1 MAEPET
7 FAGIVGNEAA
17 LRMLQRALESG
28 EVAHAYLFYGP
39 PGVGKRTVARRFGA
53 TLVAGGDSVAEDRAR
68 RGLHPDLSAVEPE
81 GAFTTIGQVREVVRL
96 AASRPFE
103 GARRVFILEADTFN
117 VQAANALLKTLEE
130 PEGEVVFLLLAASRE
145 GVMPTIASRA
155 QAVRFNPVP
164 TKAVAEFLERR
175 GVGGGVASEASRSVA
190 PPASL
195 EPALAAAL
203 GRGSV
208 GLSLRYAEEQELKE
222 LRETAFEAGFTLSG
236 DFEEQSRLAGEITV
250 RAEAVGA
257 AREAAFLQGFDD
269 GGVATGASETNA
281 TLPSKPD
288 RRAREGAKRA
298 GRAARD
304 GAVREALE
312 LLALAYRDA
321 AAIGAGTPELVA
333 NVDKIEEISRSVEE
347 HPEADWAGAALA
359 LGEARAALA
368 YNVSPEAILEVTLS
382 RTRRRI
388 LEPSPGS
395 WTSASPAGARRGS
408 ATPGTSTSGS
418 ATR

>member
-1 MAEPET
+1 MAELET

-17 LRMLQRALESG
+17 LRLLERALESG

-53 TLVAGGDSVAEDRAR
+53 ALVAGGAAEDRAR
-68 RGLHPDLSAVEPE
+68 RGLHPDLSVVQPA

-130 PEGEVVFLLLAASRE
+130 PEGEVVFVLLAASRE
-145 GVMPTIASRA
+145 GVLPTIVSRA

-164 TKAVAEFLERR
+164 TKAVAEFLEGR
-175 GVGGGVASEASRSVA
+175 GGAQPG
-190 PPASL
+190 
-195 EPALAAAL
+195 LAAAL

-208 GLSLRYAEEQELKE
+208 GLSLRYAQERELKE
-222 LRETAFEAGFTLSG
+222 LRETVFEAGFTLSG
-236 DFEEQSRLAGEITV
+236 DFEEQSRTAGEITA

-257 AREAAFLQGFDD
+257 AREAAFLEEFDE
-269 GGVATGASETNA
+269 GGVATEASGTDA
-281 TLPSKPD
+281 IPPSKPD

-321 AAIGAGTPELVA
+321 AAIEAGTPELVA
-333 NVDKIEEISRSVEE
+333 NVDKIEELRRSVEE
-347 HPEADWAGAALA
+347 HPGADWAGAALA

-395 WTSASPAGARRGS
+395 RTSASPAGARRGS

-418 ATR
+418 ATG

>member
-1 MAEPET
+1 VPSQRLESAGLAGETKVAETGT
-7 FAGIVGNEAA
+7 FGGVLGNEATLRLLENA
-17 LRMLQRALESG
+17 LVGG

-53 TLVAGGDSVAEDRAR
+53 ALVAGGDTGAEDRAR
-68 RGLHPDLSAVEPE
+68 RGLHPDLVEIEPE

-103 GARRVFILEADTFN
+103 GARRFFILRADTLN

-130 PEGEVVFLLLAASRE
+130 PVGEAVFVLLAGSRE
-145 GVMPTIASRA
+145 GVLPTIVSRA

-164 TKAVAEFLERR
+164 PGVVTRLLEER
-175 GVGGGVASEASRSVA
+175 GFSQAG
-190 PPASL
+190 
-195 EPALAAAL
+195 LAAAL

-208 GLSLRYAEEQELKE
+208 GLSLRYAEEGELQE
-222 LRETAFEAGFTLSG
+222 LREAVLEAGFAFSR
-236 DFEEQSRLAGEITV
+236 DYEERDRAVGRIMA

-257 AREAAFLQGFDD
+257 TREEAVLGAF
-269 GGVATGASETNA
+269 EE
-281 TLPSKPD
+281 PSS
-288 RRAREGAKRA
+288 RRAKEGAKRA

-312 LLALAYRDA
+312 LLTLLYRDA
-321 AAIGAGTPELVA
+321 AAIEAGAPELAA
-333 NVDKIEEISRSVEE
+333 NVDKVGEIRRHVEE
-347 HPEADWAGAALA
+347 LPGADWVGAALEIW
-359 LGEARAALA
+359 EARAALA

-395 WTSASPAGARRGS
+395 STSASPAGARQGS
-408 ATPGTSTSGS
+408 ATPGI
-418 ATR
+418 

>member
-1 MAEPET
+1 VAAIEMRMADLET
-7 FAGIVGNEAA
+7 FAGIIGNEAA
-17 LRMLQRALESG
+17 LRLLERALESG
-28 EVAHAYLFYGP
+28 AVAHAYLFYGP
-39 PGVGKRTVARRFGA
+39 PGVGKRTVALKFGA
-53 TLVAGGDSVAEDRAR
+53 ALVADGEAEDRAR
-68 RGLHPDLSAVEPE
+68 RGLHPDLSEVEPD

-103 GARRVFILEADTFN
+103 GARRVFILEADTLN

-130 PEGEVVFLLLAASRE
+130 PEGETVFVLLAASRE
-145 GVMPTIASRA
+145 GVLPTILSRA

-164 TKAVAEFLERR
+164 TPTVAGFLAER
-175 GVGGGVASEASRSVA
+175 GVGGGVASEASNSVA
-190 PPASL
+190 TPPSL
-195 EPALAAAL
+195 EPGLAAAL

-208 GLSLRYAEEQELKE
+208 GLSLRYAEERELKE
-222 LRETAFEAGFTLSG
+222 LREAVFEAGFSLSG
-236 DFEEQSRLAGEITV
+236 DFEEHSQAAGEITA

-257 AREAAFLQGFDD
+257 AREAAILEEFED
-269 GGVATGASETNA
+269 
-281 TLPSKPD
+281 PD
-288 RRAREGAKRA
+288 RRARERAKRA

-321 AAIGAGTPELVA
+321 AAIRAGTPDLVA
-333 NVDKIEEISRSVEE
+333 NVDRIEEIRRSVEE
-347 HPEADWAGAALA
+347 HPEADWAGAALH

-368 YNVSPEAILEVTLS
+368 YNVSPEAILEVALS

-395 WTSASPAGARRGS
+395 LTSASPAGARRGS

-418 ATR
+418 ATG

>member
-1 MAEPET
+1 MAELET

-17 LRMLQRALESG
+17 LRLLERALESG

-53 TLVAGGDSVAEDRAR
+53 ALVADGAAEDRAR
-68 RGLHPDLSAVEPE
+68 RGLHPDLSVVEPE

-130 PEGEVVFLLLAASRE
+130 PEGEVVFVLLAASRE
-145 GVMPTIASRA
+145 GVLPTIVSRA
-155 QAVRFNPVP
+155 QAVRFTPVP
-164 TKAVAEFLERR
+164 TKAVAGFLEGR
-175 GVGGGVASEASRSVA
+175 GVGGGVASEASSSVA
-190 PPASL
+190 TPPSL
-195 EPALAAAL
+195 EPGLAAAL

-222 LRETAFEAGFTLSG
+222 LRETVFEAGFSLSG
-236 DFEEQSRLAGEITV
+236 DFEEQSRTAGEITA

-257 AREAAFLQGFDD
+257 AREAAFLQEFDE
-269 GGVATGASETNA
+269 GGVATDP
-281 TLPSKPD
+281 PSRPD

-333 NVDKIEEISRSVEE
+333 NVDKIEEIRRSVEE
-347 HPEADWAGAALA
+347 HPGADWAGAALA

-382 RTRRRI
+382 RTRQRI

-418 ATR
+418 ATG